1 LFSVAT
7 VPDGA
12 LGNPVERADS
22 GRIQHRYVTPTLS
35 TNDTELEMQAVLAGQ
50 VMGQISDLSAAGHV
64 RTGTLLPLL
73 LQHMSDHI
81 GVHLYYGSRTA
92 QPKRVRAF
100 IDLAT
105 QRLQDTSD
113 YVLTAKELKAAAA
126 KRKPANRR

>member
-1 LFSVAT
+1 
-7 VPDGA
+7 
-12 LGNPVERADS
+12 
-22 GRIQHRYVTPTLS
+22 
-35 TNDTELEMQAVLAGQ
+35 MQAVLAGQ